1 MIAWLLDTCVVI
13 DYLRDRP
20 EAVEFIRR
28 ASDRPAVS
36 AITAAE
42 LFAGARTT
50 SEERRVEGLLAQ
62 LRVTRLTWK
71 SRGAAVPTGAAT
83 GRVTASSFQM
93 P

>member
-50 SEERRVEGLLAQ
+50 SEERRVEGLLAE
-62 LRVTRLTWK
+62 LRVHEVDLEIAR
-71 SRGAAVPTGAAT
+71 RGGAHRRRY
-83 GRVTASSFQM
+83 GPVTASSFQM